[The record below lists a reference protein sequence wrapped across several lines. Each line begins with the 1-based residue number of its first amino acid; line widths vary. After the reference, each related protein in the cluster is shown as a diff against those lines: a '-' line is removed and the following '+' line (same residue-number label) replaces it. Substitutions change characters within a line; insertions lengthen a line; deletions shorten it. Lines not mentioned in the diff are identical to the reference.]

1 MRDPERIDKV
11 LAIIRRT
18 WKAYP
23 DLRLGQ
29 LLLNVVQ
36 NDLTSGLLYYMEDEE
51 LIGRIIQLYGD
62 IKI

>member
-1 MRDPERIDKV
+1 
-11 LAIIRRT
+11 T